1 MLSALHVSTHL
12 IKGSCHLKS
21 LLRIITTSDLILSP
35 LSRPK
40 AGSTVVP
47 SLSGQGC
54 GRHLKRRGT
63 GSVLTPVSAR
73 MEVSCGLHKVHK
85 CRETRGA
92 VPELFKAQTRVRT
105 PDALCSFAK
114 AEGTRLSARIAN
126 QAAGSQPLAPPP
138 RPRLPVAGKR
148 RVWAQVSGLC
158 IRAEQTA
165 PTAARAKSPQTRLLT
180 PVTTTGELAAL
191 WAESKPAKAL
201 PSLPWPRQNPA
212 GLGTAPRMQGGPRQ
226 RGALPLRGSRC
237 CSPNNEFSTE
247 S

>member
-1 MLSALHVSTHL
+1 M
-12 IKGSCHLKS
+12 
-21 LLRIITTSDLILSP
+21 SP

-114 AEGTRLSARIAN
+114 AEGTRLPARIAN
-126 QAAGSQPLAPPP
+126 QAAGSQPLGPPTPPLP
-138 RPRLPVAGKR
+138 RPDSQLLGRDEF
-148 RVWAQVSGLC
+148 GLRC
-158 IRAEQTA
+158 QGCA
-165 PTAARAKSPQTRLLT
+165 L
-180 PVTTTGELAAL
+180 ELN
-191 WAESKPAKAL
+191 
-201 PSLPWPRQNPA
+201 RQ
-212 GLGTAPRMQGGPRQ
+212 
-226 RGALPLRGSRC
+226 LPLLPEPSHPKPG
-237 CSPNNEFSTE
+237 F
-247 S
+247 